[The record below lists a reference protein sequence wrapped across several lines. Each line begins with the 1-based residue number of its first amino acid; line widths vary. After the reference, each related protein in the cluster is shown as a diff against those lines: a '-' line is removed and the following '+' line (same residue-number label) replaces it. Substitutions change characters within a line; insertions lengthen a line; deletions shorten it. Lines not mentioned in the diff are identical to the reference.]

1 MIEEGLLTGFDPT
14 LIKDEKAREGY
25 ILLLNLVEELKAE
38 NERLRAENQRLRDEL
53 NRLKGEQG
61 KPEIKGKTQREVRK
75 HSSEAERRRSQKSK
89 SRKERKGGKA
99 VRIDQVKRVELDRST
114 LPADAVFKGYERA
127 VVQDLRIESNN
138 ILFLKEKFYSAS
150 ERKTYIAPQPAGYEG
165 QFGPT
170 IKALTLTFYYSCHMT
185 EPKILEFFHNMGVEI
200 SSGEVSNLVIKGQER
215 FHAEK
220 TAIYRAGLESS
231 PWQQSDWT
239 TMRVNGQNY
248 YTHIV
253 CNPLYA
259 AYFTKKGKD
268 RLTILEVLRNSDRRE
283 YLLNEEA
290 FSLLA
295 AQGLSQTKQQQLQ
308 GLKGETLYS
317 EREFLALLDT
327 QPFSLGSSQRR
338 QVLTAAAIAAYH
350 AQEEWPVIDLLL
362 VDDAPE
368 YRWLTSK
375 RALCWVHEGRH
386 YKKLMPFIEHHRHQ
400 LDATINAFWSYYG
413 DLLAYK
419 EQPSAEKKDALAA
432 RFRELFGQKTSYWLL
447 DERLGLTLAKEE
459 FLLRVLDHPEIPLH
473 NNAAELAARARVR
486 KRKIS
491 YGARTEEGAQAWDTF
506 MTISETGKRLGVSFY
521 HYIRDR
527 IVGEYRLPSLADL
540 IRQRA
545 LEMNLGL
552 SWQYP

>member
-1 MIEEGLLTGFDPT
+1 MIEEGLLKGFDPT
-14 LIKDEKAREGY
+14 LIQDEKAREGY
-25 ILLLNLVEELKAE
+25 ILLLNLVEMLKAE

-61 KPEIKGKTQREVRK
+61 KPKIKGKRQRKGRK
-75 HSSEAERRRSQKSK
+75 HSSEAERRQFQKSK
-89 SRKERKGGKA
+89 PRKKKKGKEIK
-99 VRIDQVKRVELDRST
+99 IDQVKEVKLDRAT
-114 LPADAVFKGYERA
+114 LPADAVFKGYERT
-127 VVQDLRIESNN
+127 VVQDLHIESAN
-138 ILFLKEKFYSAS
+138 ILFLKEKFYSPS

-170 IKALTLTFYYSCHMT
+170 IKALALTFYYSCHMT

-248 YTHIV
+248 HTHIV
-253 CNPLYA
+253 CNPLYT

-283 YLLNEEA
+283 YLLNDKA
-290 FSLLA
+290 FSLMA

-317 EREFLALLDT
+317 EREFLALLDG
-327 QPFSLGSSQRR
+327 QPFSLGPNQRR
-338 QVLTAAAIAAYH
+338 YVLAAAAIAAYH
-350 AQEEWPVIDLLL
+350 AQDEWPVIDLLL
-362 VDDAPE
+362 VDDASE
-368 YRWLTSK
+368 YRWLTSQ

-386 YKKLMPFIEHHRHQ
+386 YKKLLPFVEHHRHL
-400 LDATINAFWSYYG
+400 LDGIIKDFWSYYG

-419 EQPSAEKKDALAA
+419 DQPSAEKKEALIA
-432 RFRELFGQKTSYWLL
+432 RFQELFGQKTSYWLL
-447 DERLGLTLAKEE
+447 DDRLALTLAKQE

-506 MTISETGKRLGVSFY
+506 MTISETSKRLGVSFY

-527 IVGEYRLPSLADL
+527 IAGEYRLPSLADL

-545 LEMNLGL
+545 QEMNLGL
-552 SWQYP
+552 SWEYP